1 MIHGIGIDMVEV
13 SRIKKSLLKYAEKFE
28 NKLFTFSEIDYCR
41 GKADPNKHFAA
52 RFAVKEAALKSLG
65 TGISDGVG
73 WKDIEV
79 VNDPDS
85 GKPHLNISG
94 RAKEIYD
101 SLELTSI
108 HISISHDA
116 GFAIAQ
122 AIAER

>member
-1 MIHGIGIDMVEV
+1 MIYGVGIDMVEV
-13 SRIKKSLLKYAEKFE
+13 SRVKRSLLKYSERFEK
-28 NKLFTFSEIDYCR
+28 KVFTFYEIDYCR
-41 GKADPNKHFAA
+41 KKADPDIHFAA

-65 TGISDGVG
+65 TGISGGIG

-85 GKPHLNISG
+85 GKPSLNISG
-94 RAKEIYD
+94 RAKEVCD
-101 SLELTSI
+101 SLGLKTI

-122 AIAER
+122 AIAEQ

>member
-1 MIHGIGIDMVEV
+1 MIYGIGIDMVEV
-13 SRIKKSLLKYAEKFE
+13 SRVKKSLLKYAEKFE
-28 NKLFTFSEIDYCR
+28 KKLFTFSEIDYCR

-65 TGISDGVG
+65 TGISDGIG

-85 GKPHLNISG
+85 GKPRLKISG
-94 RAKEIYD
+94 RAKEVYD
-101 SLELTSI
+101 SLGLTTI

>member
-13 SRIKKSLLKYAEKFE
+13 SRIKKSLSKYAEKFE
-28 NKLFTFSEIDYCR
+28 KKLFTFNEIDYCR
-41 GKADPNKHFAA
+41 RKADPNKHFAA

-65 TGISDGVG
+65 TGISNGIG

-85 GKPHLNISG
+85 GKPNLKISG
-94 RAKEIYD
+94 RAKEVYD
-101 SLELTSI
+101 SLGLKSI